1 MRNLAALL
9 AIAVGFLAAP
19 VAQAVPITYVAKLDQ
34 NEPVPTG
41 SPGTGTVFVTIDTDQ
56 DTLAIAAS
64 WSGLFTTLSTG
75 TTIAHIH
82 CCTAAPLTGAAGVA
96 VDQGTL
102 PGFPVSVFSGSYSV
116 VVDLADANSYG
127 NNYLATAGSI
137 AAAEAQLAAGLANG
151 TAYFNIHT
159 SRFPGGEIRGFF
171 VVPEPAGLALL
182 GLGLLGLGLSR
193 KFMR

>member
-1 MRNLAALL
+1 MRKLASLL
-9 AIAVGFLAAP
+9 AVVGAFAAAP
-19 VAQAVPITYVAKLDQ
+19 VAQAVPITYAATLDQ
-34 NEPVPTG
+34 NEPAPTG
-41 SPGTGTVFVTIDTDQ
+41 SPGTGTVFVTIDTDL
-56 DTLAIAAS
+56 DRLAISAT
-64 WSGLFTTLSTG
+64 WSGLFTAGSTG

-82 CCTAAPLTGAAGVA
+82 CCTTAPLTGGAGVA

-102 PGFPVSVFSGSYSV
+102 PGFPVGVFAGSYSV
-116 VVDLADANSYG
+116 VVDLSDANSYG
-127 NNYLATAGSI
+127 NAYLAAAGSV

-159 SRFPGGEIRGFF
+159 SRFPSGEIRGFF

-182 GLGLLGLGLSR
+182 GVGLLGLGFSR